1 MRCHIAV
8 LLATFLDDESCGVC
22 AVAELE
28 DQVVEEPGLR
38 WRDADL
44 EP

>member
-1 MRCHIAV
+1 MRYHIAV
-8 LLATFLDDESCGVC
+8 LLAAVLHDESSGVC
-22 AVAELE
+22 AAAELE
-28 DQVVEEPGLR
+28 DQEVEEPGLR